1 MKITWLGHS
10 CFILESG
17 GFRALLDPYHEVPGL
32 PDTEAEA
39 DAVYCSHDHFDHG
52 YTEKVRLTSG
62 RENPFSVTEVQTFH
76 DGKGGTLRGSNV
88 IRKFTAGGVSVA
100 HFGDLGHPL
109 SPEQLAEL
117 GGCDAILIPVGGFY
131 TIDAAG
137 RKAAADAVGAS
148 VVVPM
153 HYRDGAVGFDVLST
167 LDSFTGLYPPEQV
180 KRYGSSLTIEKG
192 MEKQV
197 AVLTAAGR

>member
-1 MKITWLGHS
+1 M
-10 CFILESG
+10 
-17 GFRALLDPYHEVPGL
+17 
-32 PDTEAEA
+32 
-39 DAVYCSHDHFDHG
+39 
-52 YTEKVRLTSG
+52 
-62 RENPFSVTEVQTFH
+62 
-76 DGKGGTLRGSNV
+76 

-137 RKAAADAVGAS
+137 AKAAADAVGAP

-180 KRYGSSLTIEKG
+180 KRYGCSLTIEKG